1 MLTHVYMP
9 AFYLGVQEELEKAA
23 RLLEKE
29 AVDLNSMPVNE
40 NILPSLSGQAKWKY
54 VRTKDGL
61 KLSDGNLVY
70 GFGGLP
76 EEYPSE
82 DARVSRSEIDNILDF
97 EKDSIGKGTAQIHR
111 SSPDNVYMT
120 LADGKHNPTFMLQH
134 EEGKNW
140 RYSPSKKFVAKLK
153 AMQERVKPE
162 MGDLT
167 ESSEVEQPSTSVI
180 NTTSLMEGADNHL
193 KQAFEMDA
201 DSASESL
208 KSLLHGAGNL
218 GQSFIDSH
226 AAMPVT
232 SLVGGYAASKGVSK
246 LLDNINPDR
255 VSDRAM
261 NPDKRTSHE
270 IWSAAPAALAT
281 LGSMAIKTQ

>member
-1 MLTHVYMP
+1 MSTQVYLP

-23 RLLEKE
+23 RFLEKE
-29 AVDLNSMPVNE
+29 SVDLNSMPMNE
-40 NILPSLSGQAKWKY
+40 NILPNLSGQAKWRY

-76 EEYPSE
+76 EDYPSE
-82 DARVSRSEIDNILDF
+82 DARVSRSEGDNILDF

-111 SSPDNVYMT
+111 SSPDNIYMT
-120 LADGKHNPTFMLQH
+120 LADGRQNPTFMLQH

-167 ESSEVEQPSTSVI
+167 ESAEIESPTTVLDTS
-180 NTTSLMEGADNHL
+180 SLTEGANDHL

-208 KSLLHGAGNL
+208 KALLHGAGNM
-218 GQSFIDSH
+218 GEKFISSH

-246 LLDNINPDR
+246 ILDHIHPER
-255 VSDRAM
+255 VTERAM
-261 NPDKRTSHE
+261 DPSKRTSHE
-270 IWSAAPAALAT
+270 IWSVAPSALAT
-281 LGSMAIKTQ
+281 LGSMAIKAQ